1 MQNGGTAGNLPPLPF
16 TAGAVA
22 ELLDEGLVEIQVGI
36 EAAGE
41 CDFLQGHVGVA
52 YLPHRPEQAVLV
64 VETVYAGIEFPA
76 EARLEG
82 MLGDSKF
89 PR

>member
-1 MQNGGTAGNLPPLPF
+1 MLRPVPF

-36 EAAGE
+36 EPAGK

-52 YLPHRPEQAVLV
+52 DLPHRTEQPVLV
-64 VETVYAGIEFPA
+64 VEPVYAGIEFPA

-82 MLGDSKF
+82 MLSDSEF